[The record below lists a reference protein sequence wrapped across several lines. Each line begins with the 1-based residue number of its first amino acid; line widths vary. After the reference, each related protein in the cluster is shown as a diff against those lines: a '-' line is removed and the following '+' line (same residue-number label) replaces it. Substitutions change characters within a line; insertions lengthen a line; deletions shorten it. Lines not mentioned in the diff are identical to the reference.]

1 LSIKIYHFFDDKI
14 SSYFNGLMNTFN
26 LSQVTLQVN
35 GDRQTCPSQTLL
47 PQFLEQIGLNPRL
60 VAVEYNGEILH
71 RQYWPTTLLQEGDR
85 LEIVTI
91 VGGG

>member
-1 LSIKIYHFFDDKI
+1 MIDI
-14 SSYFNGLMNTFN
+14 
-26 LSQVTLQVN
+26 QVN
-35 GDRQTCPSQTLL
+35 GEHRACEPNTLL
-47 PQFLEQIGLNPRL
+47 PDFLVQLNLNPRL

-71 RQYWPTTLLQEGDR
+71 RQFWDTTHLQASDR

>member
-1 LSIKIYHFFDDKI
+1 MT
-14 SSYFNGLMNTFN
+14 GP
-26 LSQVTLQVN
+26 VTEELTVQVN
-35 GDRQTCPSQTLL
+35 GELRQCRAQTAL
-47 PQFLEQIGLNPRL
+47 PDFLRQLGMNPQL

-71 RQYWPTTLLQEGDR
+71 RQFWPTTQIQQDDR

>member
-1 LSIKIYHFFDDKI
+1 MSEI
-14 SSYFNGLMNTFN
+14 
-26 LSQVTLQVN
+26 TLQVN
-35 GDRQTCPSQTLL
+35 GETRHCSPQLAL
-47 PQFLEQIGLNPRL
+47 PQFLETLGLNPRM

-71 RQYWPTTLLQEGDR
+71 RQYWPTTEMQEGDR

>member
-1 LSIKIYHFFDDKI
+1 MSI
-14 SSYFNGLMNTFN
+14 L
-26 LSQVTLQVN
+26 TLQVN
-35 GDRQTCPSQTLL
+35 GESKQCVPQIML
-47 PQFLEQIGLNPRL
+47 PQFLEQLGLNPRL

-71 RQYWPTTLLQEGDR
+71 RQFWDTTEMKEGDR

>member
-1 LSIKIYHFFDDKI
+1 MSNQTDQI
-14 SSYFNGLMNTFN
+14 
-26 LSQVTLQVN
+26 TLQVN
-35 GDRQTCPSQTLL
+35 GKSQHCSPQTAL
-47 PQFLEQIGLNPRL
+47 PQLLEQLGLNPRL

-71 RQYWPTTLLQEGDR
+71 RQFWFETKMQEGDK

>member
-1 LSIKIYHFFDDKI
+1 MI
-14 SSYFNGLMNTFN
+14 
-26 LSQVTLQVN
+26 TLQIN
-35 GDRQTCPSQTLL
+35 GNSQTCQLNRNLPNLL
-47 PQFLEQIGLNPRL
+47 TDIGINPRL

-71 RQYWPTTLLQEGDR
+71 RQFWEDTIIQEGDR

>member
-1 LSIKIYHFFDDKI
+1 MTPEPI
-14 SSYFNGLMNTFN
+14 
-26 LSQVTLQVN
+26 TLHVN
-35 GDRQTCPSQTLL
+35 GELKTCPPHTTL
-47 PQFLEQIGLNPRL
+47 PQFLQQLGLNPRL

-71 RQYWPTTLLQEGDR
+71 RQFWDQTEIQTHDR

>member
-1 LSIKIYHFFDDKI
+1 MMSEQI
-14 SSYFNGLMNTFN
+14 
-26 LSQVTLQVN
+26 TLHVN
-35 GDRQTCPSQTLL
+35 GENRTCAPHTVL
-47 PQFLEQIGLNPRL
+47 PILLEQLGMNPRL

-71 RQYWPTTLLQEGDR
+71 RQFWDNTEIQAGDR

>member
-1 LSIKIYHFFDDKI
+1 MMFESDTDSIP
-14 SSYFNGLMNTFN
+14 
-26 LSQVTLQVN
+26 LQVN
-35 GDRQTCPSQTLL
+35 GEAKTCAPNTPL
-47 PQFLEQIGLNPRL
+47 PMFLESLGLNPRL

-71 RQYWPTTLLQEGDR
+71 RQLWDTTQLHPNDR

>member
-1 LSIKIYHFFDDKI
+1 MI
-14 SSYFNGLMNTFN
+14 N
-26 LSQVTLQVN
+26 LQVN
-35 GDRQTCPSQTLL
+35 GDRKTCDQNMNMPQLL
-47 PQFLEQIGLNPRL
+47 SFLGLNPRL

-71 RQYWPTTLLQEGDR
+71 RQFWDDTTLHDGDR

>member
-1 LSIKIYHFFDDKI
+1 MVDPTTDSFHIL
-14 SSYFNGLMNTFN
+14 
-26 LSQVTLQVN
+26 VN
-35 GDRQTCPSQTLL
+35 GASQPCTADTLL
-47 PQFLEQIGLNPRL
+47 PAFLQSLGLNPRL

-71 RQYWPTTLLQEGDR
+71 RQLWETTRLRPNDK

>member
-1 LSIKIYHFFDDKI
+1 MI
-14 SSYFNGLMNTFN
+14 
-26 LSQVTLQVN
+26 TLHVN
-35 GDRQTCPSQTLL
+35 GETRQCDRPMNLPEFLTTL
-47 PQFLEQIGLNPRL
+47 GLNPRL

-71 RQYWPTTLLQEGDR
+71 RQFWEQTCMNEGDR

>member
-1 LSIKIYHFFDDKI
+1 MEDPNHDTFYLS
-14 SSYFNGLMNTFN
+14 
-26 LSQVTLQVN
+26 VN
-35 GDRQTCPSQTLL
+35 GESQPCVSGTLL
-47 PQFLEQIGLNPRL
+47 PAFLESLGLNPRL

-71 RQYWPTTLLQEGDR
+71 RQLWETTRLHPNDR

>member
-1 LSIKIYHFFDDKI
+1 MFDPSADAF
-14 SSYFNGLMNTFN
+14 SVL
-26 LSQVTLQVN
+26 VN
-35 GDRQTCPSQTLL
+35 GESQSCRSGTSL
-47 PQFLEQIGLNPRL
+47 PAFLESLGLNPRL

-71 RQYWPTTLLQEGDR
+71 RQLWETTRLRPNDR

>member
-1 LSIKIYHFFDDKI
+1 MDIKI
-14 SSYFNGLMNTFN
+14 
-26 LSQVTLQVN
+26 QVN
-35 GDRQTCPSQTLL
+35 GELINCSPDVNL
-47 PQFLEQIGLNPRL
+47 PQLLTQINLNPRL

-71 RQYWPTTLLQEGDR
+71 RQYWEQTMLKEGDH

>member
-1 LSIKIYHFFDDKI
+1 MVDPTTD
-14 SSYFNGLMNTFN
+14 TFY
-26 LSQVTLQVN
+26 VTVN
-35 GDRQTCPSQTLL
+35 GESQPCGSGTLL
-47 PQFLEQIGLNPRL
+47 PAFLESLGLNPRL

-71 RQYWPTTLLQEGDR
+71 RQLWDITHLRPHDA

>member
-1 LSIKIYHFFDDKI
+1 
-14 SSYFNGLMNTFN
+14 MNDPYTDSFYI
-26 LSQVTLQVN
+26 LVN
-35 GDRQTCPSQTLL
+35 GASKPCKAGTLL
-47 PQFLEQIGLNPRL
+47 PAFLESLGLNPRL

-71 RQYWPTTLLQEGDR
+71 RQLWNTTYLHAHDK

>member
-1 LSIKIYHFFDDKI
+1 MTSNTQQI
-14 SSYFNGLMNTFN
+14 S
-26 LSQVTLQVN
+26 LQVN
-35 GDRQTCPSQTLL
+35 GEDRTCSPKISL
-47 PQFLEQIGLNPRL
+47 PALLEQMGMNPRL

-71 RQYWPTTLLQEGDR
+71 RQFWENTQMQEGDR

>member
-1 LSIKIYHFFDDKI
+1 MSTIEPTYSISVHI
-14 SSYFNGLMNTFN
+14 NGE
-26 LSQVTLQVN
+26 Q
-35 GDRQTCPSQTLL
+35 RQCPPQLPVPALLQTL
-47 PQFLEQIGLNPRL
+47 GLNPRL

-71 RQYWPTTLLQEGDR
+71 RQFWDGTIVQDGDR

>member
-1 LSIKIYHFFDDKI
+1 MKMITI
-14 SSYFNGLMNTFN
+14 
-26 LSQVTLQVN
+26 QVN
-35 GDRQTCPSQTLL
+35 GERQTCAPSMLL
-47 PQFLEQIGLNPRL
+47 PEFLIQLNLNPRL

-71 RQYWPTTLLQEGDR
+71 RQFWDTTHLQMGDR

>member
-1 LSIKIYHFFDDKI
+1 
-14 SSYFNGLMNTFN
+14 M
-26 LSQVTLQVN
+26 
-35 GDRQTCPSQTLL
+35 PE
-47 PQFLEQIGLNPRL
+47 LEQISLQINGDSHQCAPETTLPNLLTEIGMNPKL

-71 RQYWPTTLLQEGDR
+71 RQFWDTTVMQPGDR

>member
-1 LSIKIYHFFDDKI
+1 MHPMQDPTQDPTQDSTTDRFYVL
-14 SSYFNGLMNTFN
+14 
-26 LSQVTLQVN
+26 VN
-35 GDRQTCPSQTLL
+35 GESRPCTAETLL
-47 PQFLEQIGLNPRL
+47 PAYLAVLGLNPRL

-71 RQYWPTTLLQEGDR
+71 RQLWETTHLRPDDR